1 MILNEPTP
9 ETSPAEAYQAAHEA
23 AVVVDLSA
31 RGLIEL
37 KGRSRL
43 ELINRMS
50 TQAVKE
56 LAEWQGAATVL
67 TTEIG
72 RVIDR
77 VVLYASDDRVLM
89 LTGEGHAD
97 ALVKYLRRNIFYN
110 DDLQLSW
117 LGGLLLLG
125 VYGPRAGEMLA
136 EVGLETDALPL
147 HHWRVSSIP
156 IINAQLAPIDPGG
169 GLPQAQK
176 IEAFEL
182 LCMIFRADPIA
193 GDGYYLLIEQKN
205 AEQLLTLLTLGGF
218 TPIDEETYDYLR
230 IEAGRPRFGRELTL
244 DYIPLEAGLWDDVSF
259 SKGCYTGQEIIAR
272 MESRGKIAKRLV
284 RLRPASPVAAGAE
297 IVANGRPVGSITSAA
312 DGPAGPVA
320 LGYVKTAALNEGLGL
335 TAEGIGLRVI
345 SSDE

>member
-1 MILNEPTP
+1 
-9 ETSPAEAYQAAHEA
+9 
-23 AVVVDLSA
+23 
-31 RGLIEL
+31 
-37 KGRSRL
+37 
-43 ELINRMS
+43 MS

-56 LAEWQGAATVL
+56 LQEWQGAATVL

-72 RVIDR
+72 RIIDR

-97 ALVKYLRRNIFYN
+97 ALVKYLRRNVFYN
-110 DDLQLSW
+110 DDLQVTRLD
-117 LGGLLLLG
+117 GLLLLG
-125 VYGPRAGEMLA
+125 VYGPRAGKMLA
-136 EVGLETDALPL
+136 EVGLETEALPL

-169 GLPQAQK
+169 GLPRAQK

-182 LCMIFRADPIA
+182 FCMIFRADPIA
-193 GDGYYLLIEQKN
+193 GDGYYLLIEPKN
-205 AEQLLTLLTLGGF
+205 AAQLLTLLSIGGF
-218 TPIDEETYDYLR
+218 TPIDEEAYDTLR

-272 MESRGKIAKRLV
+272 MESRGKLAKRLV

-297 IVANGRPVGSITSAA
+297 IVANGRPVGTITSAA
-312 DGPAGPVA
+312 DGPGGPVA
-320 LGYVKTAALNEGLGL
+320 LGYVKTGVLDEGADL
-335 TAEGIGLRVI
+335 TVGEVVLRVL
-345 SSDE
+345 

>member
-1 MILNEPTP
+1 MILNEPMP
-9 ETSPAEAYQAAHEA
+9 ELSPAEAYQAAHEA

-43 ELINRMS
+43 DLIDRMS

-67 TTEIG
+67 TTDIG
-72 RVIDR
+72 RIIDR
-77 VVLYASDDRVLM
+77 VMLYASDDRILM

-110 DDLQLSW
+110 DDLQVTW

-136 EVGLETDALPL
+136 EVGLETEALPL

-169 GLPQAQK
+169 GLPRAQK

-182 LCMIFRADPIA
+182 FCMIFRADPIA
-193 GDGYYLLIEQKN
+193 GDGYYLLFQPEH
-205 AEQLLTLLTLGGF
+205 AEQLFTLLSLVGF
-218 TPIDEETYDYLR
+218 TLIDEETYDYLR

-272 MESRGKIAKRLV
+272 MESRGKIAKRLT

-297 IVANGRPVGSITSAA
+297 IVANGRPVGTITSAA

-320 LGYVKTAALNEGLGL
+320 LGYVKTAVLDEGLELKVGNVAL
-335 TAEGIGLRVI
+335 TIV
-345 SSDE
+345 